1 MTQQRNVSSGSSRGS
16 NEGESPSL
24 VSGAPLTSDSRVD
37 DLLDEID
44 SLLEDN
50 AEAFVKSFVQKG
62 GQ

>member
-1 MTQQRNVSSGSSRGS
+1 MSSFGASRAQESDDALSTARAPQVSTSG
-16 NEGESPSL
+16 
-24 VSGAPLTSDSRVD
+24 VD

-44 SLLEDN
+44 SLLEEN